1 VNLGNQ
7 VPVSPGRWDKRKER
21 QGKMIGKRATLIAT
35 TALAAALM
43 VGVLATPAS
52 AALRHIDGTV
62 VSKNS
67 DNRTFKMSTQSGTIR
82 IKVNSA
88 TKFER
93 LSGFGA
99 LRKGLA
105 IEVDAAQTSNGLVA
119 KQIET
124 QGGGGSGGGSDD
136 SGGDDHGGSGG
147 GSDDGPNHT

>member
-1 VNLGNQ
+1 MN
-7 VPVSPGRWDKRKER
+7 
-21 QGKMIGKRATLIAT
+21 GKRATLIAT
-35 TALAAALM
+35 AALAAALM

-52 AALRHIDGTV
+52 AALRHVDGTV

-67 DNRTFKMSTQSGTIR
+67 DNRTFKLSTQSGTIT
-82 IKVNSA
+82 IKVNST

-93 LSGFGA
+93 VSGFGA

-105 IEVDAAQTSNGLVA
+105 IEVDYAKTSNGLIA

-124 QGGGGSGGGSDD
+124 QGGGGGSG
-136 SGGDDHGGSGG
+136 GG

>member
-1 VNLGNQ
+1 
-7 VPVSPGRWDKRKER
+7 
-21 QGKMIGKRATLIAT
+21 MIGRRATLFVTA
-35 TALAAALM
+35 ALAAALM
-43 VGVLATPAS
+43 VSVLASPAS

-82 IKVNSA
+82 IKVNRT

-99 LRKGLA
+99 LHKGLA
-105 IEVDAAQTSNGLVA
+105 IEVDAAKTSSGLVA

-124 QGGGGSGGGSDD
+124 QGGGGGGGGSDD
-136 SGGDDHGGSGG
+136 GPGDDHGGSGG